1 MASPCA
7 CVDLSPLVF
16 VHMPHNTNYFSYLAS
31 NCLMKSSQWIIL
43 DTISFL
49 IVGKQITVVYFKWC
63 LSQGRGFTDF
73 LVNIWLPGMT
83 NFPVAS
89 ITRTPSISYTTIITL
104 LYQIVKKTPTQF
116 SFAWNKPYKMNMAL
130 RQNDWQL
137 RKHQSFKHPIQSK
150 LKKPITSNQMLWE
163 LVQKCT
169 PGRNLKSRSLGM
181 LSKAIGRK
189 EGRK

>member
-73 LVNIWLPGMT
+73 LVNLQLPGMT

-104 LYQIVKKTPTQF
+104 LYQIVKRKPLPKLVLPGTNPTRWTWLWDKMIGSWENIDHSNTQF
-116 SFAWNKPYKMNMAL
+116 RVNRRNPS
-130 RQNDWQL
+130 
-137 RKHQSFKHPIQSK
+137 HPIRCFES
-150 LKKPITSNQMLWE
+150 
-163 LVQKCT
+163 
-169 PGRNLKSRSLGM
+169 
-181 LSKAIGRK
+181 
-189 EGRK
+189 